1 MKKISFSSI
10 GILRKGRMKNEL
22 THTHTQIECF
32 HVKNIYMYKDQKEK
46 EIFVFV
52 FENRKNKKKENT
64 DVEWRADI

>member
-1 MKKISFSSI
+1 
-10 GILRKGRMKNEL
+10 MKNEL